1 MMVKRM
7 DGNLTKSSVQEF
19 DETLSIADLFLQAN
33 RELAKSDARIYRA
46 VDRHLVASREL
57 LKQEELRQDC
67 TLALNEPYLGFAL
80 AYGYERQTRRS
91 LEDLCRQHS
100 IRGFSRMSKEQMITH
115 LQEKGIPEPP
125 IPLDAYTKSELI
137 SFLSDILEGHS
148 HAG

>member
-1 MMVKRM
+1 MTAKRM
-7 DGNLTKSSVQEF
+7 DSSLTRSSGQEF
-19 DETLSIADLFLQAN
+19 VEPLSIADLFLQAN

-46 VDRHLVASREL
+46 VDRHLVATREL
-57 LKQEELRQDC
+57 LKQEELRQDGN
-67 TLALNEPYLGFAL
+67 LALNEPFIGYAL

-137 SFLSDILEGHS
+137 SFLHDILEGHN
-148 HAG
+148 HAD

>member
-1 MMVKRM
+1 MAKRI
-7 DGNLTKSSVQEF
+7 DSNLTKSIGQDVE
-19 DETLSIADLFLQAN
+19 EPLSIADLFLQAN

-46 VDRHLVASREL
+46 VDRHLVATREL
-57 LKQEELRQDC
+57 LKQEELRQDG

-80 AYGYERQTRRS
+80 AYGYGRQTRRS

-100 IRGFSRMSKEQMITH
+100 IRGFSRMSKEQMISH

-137 SFLSDILEGHS
+137 RFLHDILEGHS
-148 HAG
+148 HAD

>member
-1 MMVKRM
+1 MAKRI
-7 DGNLTKSSVQEF
+7 DSNLTKSIGQDV
-19 DETLSIADLFLQAN
+19 DEPLSIADLFLQAN

-46 VDRHLVASREL
+46 VDRHLVATREL
-57 LKQEELRQDC
+57 LKQEELRQDG

-80 AYGYERQTRRS
+80 AYGYGKQTRRS

-100 IRGFSRMSKEQMITH
+100 IRGFSRMSKEQMISH

-137 SFLSDILEGHS
+137 GFLHDILEGHS
-148 HAG
+148 HAD

>member
-1 MMVKRM
+1 MAKRI
-7 DGNLTKSSVQEF
+7 DSNLTKSIGQDVE
-19 DETLSIADLFLQAN
+19 EPLSIADLFLQAN

-67 TLALNEPYLGFAL
+67 TIALNEPYLRFAL

-100 IRGFSRMSKEQMITH
+100 IRGFSRMSKEQMISH

-137 SFLSDILEGHS
+137 RFLHDILEGHS
-148 HAG
+148 HAD

>member
-1 MMVKRM
+1 MAKGM
-7 DGNLTKSSVQEF
+7 DSNLTKSSVRES
-19 DETLSIADLFLQAN
+19 EEPLSIADLFLQAN

-46 VDRHLVASREL
+46 VDRHLVATREL
-57 LKQEELRQDC
+57 LKQEELRQDGN
-67 TLALNEPYLGFAL
+67 LALNEPFIGYAL

-137 SFLSDILEGHS
+137 SFLHDILEGHN
-148 HAG
+148 HAD

>member
-1 MMVKRM
+1 MAKRI
-7 DGNLTKSSVQEF
+7 DSNLTKSIGQDVE
-19 DETLSIADLFLQAN
+19 EPLSIADLFLQAN

-46 VDRHLVASREL
+46 VDRHLVATREL
-57 LKQEELRQDC
+57 LKQEELRQDG

-80 AYGYERQTRRS
+80 AYGYGKQTRRS

-100 IRGFSRMSKEQMITH
+100 IRGFSRMSKEQMISH

-137 SFLSDILEGHS
+137 GFLHDILEGHS
-148 HAG
+148 HAD